1 MIGFNNQTQEEH
13 LGILSNLTD
22 EQILSLRS
30 KIETLQNL
38 ADGDKTSILALLS
51 SKPSVFDLMPIVNNK
66 LGKEDFPEVIQKLEK
81 LIIDEIELKVA
92 QRLPKYH
99 RELLT
104 FKPEKHSETL
114 NKIQLT
120 PIGKYVD
127 DSLNMTRASGLGQ
140 RPFIFEGTNLLEADI
155 FLADNGICF
164 YLNTH
169 TFILYGL
176 SKVLK
181 EESQTWNVQFQHNS

>member
-1 MIGFNNQTQEEH
+1 MIGFRNQTQEEH
-13 LGILSNLTD
+13 LGVLSNLTD
-22 EQILSLRS
+22 EQILTLRS
-30 KIETLQNL
+30 KIETLQQL
-38 ADGDKTSILALLS
+38 ADGDKTSILELLAT
-51 SKPSVFDLMPIVNNK
+51 KPSVFDLMPIVDDK

-120 PIGKYVD
+120 SIGKYVD
-127 DSLNMTRASGLGQ
+127 NSLNMTRASGLGQ
-140 RPFIFEGTNLLEADI
+140 RPYIFEGINPLEADAL
-155 FLADNGICF
+155 LADKGICF
-164 YLNTH
+164 YLDAT
-169 TFILYGL
+169 TCILYGL
-176 SKVLK
+176 SKILK
-181 EESQTWNVQFQHNS
+181 EESQTWNIQFQYNS